1 MTILTLRE
9 DVTVSVA
16 TGGRPI
22 DDGAASDPVV
32 LLLHGAGMDRTAW
45 SLQTRWLAHHGCP
58 TIAIDL
64 PGHGASTEPERSSI
78 TDYAEWAANV
88 ITVLDR
94 PVHLVGHSMGSFIAL
109 ECSRLVELAS
119 LTLIGTAAAMPVHP
133 ALLDAAAANDP
144 LAGQLMSGWAFAP
157 ATRTGPHP
165 APGTSMVGT
174 TQAMIAQSRPG
185 VLSNDLAMCAAY
197 ADAVETAAMVT
208 VPGSFLLGPAEKMT
222 PVRAAQLLVDAIAH
236 AHVQIVP
243 GVGHMVQVEA
253 PAVTRTAIARS
264 VGVHV

>member
-1 MTILTLRE
+1 MTILTLSE

-94 PVHLVGHSMGSFIAL
+94 PVHLVGHSM
-109 ECSRLVELAS
+109 
-119 LTLIGTAAAMPVHP
+119 
-133 ALLDAAAANDP
+133 
-144 LAGQLMSGWAFAP
+144 
-157 ATRTGPHP
+157 
-165 APGTSMVGT
+165 
-174 TQAMIAQSRPG
+174 
-185 VLSNDLAMCAAY
+185 
-197 ADAVETAAMVT
+197 
-208 VPGSFLLGPAEKMT
+208 
-222 PVRAAQLLVDAIAH
+222 
-236 AHVQIVP
+236 
-243 GVGHMVQVEA
+243 
-253 PAVTRTAIARS
+253 
-264 VGVHV
+264 